1 MCACLTAVL
10 SESSYWSTAALTNE
24 KLIIHKC
31 NLSVL
36 LHFAGCDY
44 VTTTIVIMCFPI
56 CADASGLRCCRGLDV
71 CMLTSIYRR
80 CLEEARGAMSGAS
93 RVDPRVI
100 LNACLHMWL
109 WNRAAW
115 MTSEPPLDWWGRCS
129 VNSWLYLNMILLLRA
144 TDVSD
149 FFFGVL
155 IISRLLFSS
164 TTATSYCYPSWEFVP
179 SSCLKRQLRDS

>member
-1 MCACLTAVL
+1 MNVCLSHSCTFWKFILINSCSYQWKADNSRMQFICA
-10 SESSYWSTAALTNE
+10 SSLCRMWL
-24 KLIIHKC
+24 
-31 NLSVL
+31 
-36 LHFAGCDY
+36 CDY
-44 VTTTIVIMCFPI
+44 YYCNYVFSNLCWRIRIALLPWV
-56 CADASGLRCCRGLDV
+56 
-71 CMLTSIYRR
+71 R
-80 CLEEARGAMSGAS
+80 CLYADVNLPEVFGGGAWSHEWGFTS
-93 RVDPRVI
+93 RSQSDSE
-100 LNACLHMWL
+100 HMWS

-129 VNSWLYLNMILLLRA
+129 VNSWLYLNMIQLLRA

-179 SSCLKRQLRDS
+179 SSCLTRQLRDS